1 MSIKNEMLLASNW
14 DCIVVGPYMNDKF
27 IDYATSIGEDADD
40 FYDEVGMSCFVVWD
54 IMSNIDTFADD
65 ILNENFDWR
74 ITLAD
79 RDDFQPEDIEPR
91 YLYRADGKWQNFD
104 LNLQNMIA

>member
-1 MSIKNEMLLASNW
+1 MKSEMLLESNW

-40 FYDEVGMSCFVVWD
+40 FYDEVGISCFRVWD

-74 ITLAD
+74 ISLAD
-79 RDDFQPEDIEPR
+79 ANDYDANDIEPAKLHFVNGGWKKLD
-91 YLYRADGKWQNFD
+91 YS
-104 LNLQNMIA
+104 LQQMIAK